1 MNNQSVSTGG
11 QAPDFTLPMVNGST
25 FHLGDYKGKSN
36 VLLFF
41 NEGLDCTPCLN
52 QIVDLD
58 KDYNEFKSRNILVVA
73 ISTDPQSSLAQWATL
88 NKISNVLVLSDQ
100 NLSVDTTYET
110 LGSNVSMMPGTR
122 AGHTFVLVD
131 TSGVIKWR
139 EDYGPGIMYVEDNEI
154 ISNIMKALA

>member
-1 MNNQSVSTGG
+1 M

-25 FHLGDYKGKSN
+25 FHLSDYKGKSN

-41 NEGLDCTPCLN
+41 NEGLDCAPCLN
-52 QIVDLD
+52 QIIDLD
-58 KDYNEFKSRNILVVA
+58 NDSNEFKSRNILVVA

-100 NLSVDTTYET
+100 NLSVDSTYKT

-131 TSGVIKWR
+131 TSGLIKWR
-139 EDYGPGIMYVEDNEI
+139 DDYGPDVMYVKDKDI
-154 ISNIMKALA
+154 ISTIMQVLA